1 MQCQFG
7 AFLRDSLIFLLG
19 DIKVYNIFR
28 VLFWLSPQL
37 TTLQGLAGRRR
48 QSSSVGGEGGMFGF
62 ALLPPFLTMLPL
74 LPIPWAV
81 CICVS
86 AYSRT

>member
-1 MQCQFG
+1 MQCPFG
-7 AFLRDSLIFLLG
+7 AFLKDSLIFLLG

-37 TTLQGLAGRRR
+37 TTLEGEGG
-48 QSSSVGGEGGMFGF
+48 SSSVGGEGGMFGF

-81 CICVS
+81 CISVS

>member
-1 MQCQFG
+1 MPVWSLLERQFNI
-7 AFLRDSLIFLLG
+7 STG

-37 TTLQGLAGRRR
+37 TTRKVWQEGEGG
-48 QSSSVGGEGGMFGF
+48 SSSVGGEGGIFGF
-62 ALLPPFLTMLPL
+62 ALFPPFLTMLPL

-81 CICVS
+81 CISVS

>member
-28 VLFWLSPQL
+28 VFWLSPQL

-48 QSSSVGGEGGMFGF
+48 RV
-62 ALLPPFLTMLPL
+62 FL
-74 LPIPWAV
+74 
-81 CICVS
+81 CG
-86 AYSRT
+86 R

>member
-48 QSSSVGGEGGMFGF
+48 RV
-62 ALLPPFLTMLPL
+62 FL
-74 LPIPWAV
+74 
-81 CICVS
+81 CG
-86 AYSRT
+86 R